1 MVVCHAELM
10 LVLDLPVML
19 GVFVDVWFKLM
30 LFFFFYLHQC
40 TICTFGSFYS
50 N

>member
-10 LVLDLPVML
+10 LVLDVPVML
-19 GVFVDVWFKLM
+19 GVFADVWFKLM
-30 LFFFFYLHQC
+30 LFFNLHKY